1 MARQADVAAG
11 MEAST
16 GGGQFFSTRGGILSF
31 NEMPIPGNRMA
42 VVIADAVLENVFYE
56 GKFDAATPKPPTCF
70 AFGRDELSMAPHAAV
85 VAAGQAQAATCGECP
100 LNEWASAETG
110 RGKACRNTRRLA
122 LVSAGELDD
131 RGAFTPYEDRH
142 FETSPLAFLKLPV
155 TSVRGYSTYVKQIA
169 GALRRPTYG
178 VFTEVRVVQDAKT
191 QFRILFSPL
200 SSVPASLMSA
210 VSARHAE
217 AEKSIEFPYTLEFD
231 EPAVPPPPPKTA
243 ARGAVGRAAAP
254 RAAAGKKF

>member
-31 NEMPIPGNRMA
+31 NDMPIPGNRMA
-42 VVIADAVLENVFYE
+42 VVIADAALENVFYE

-70 AFGRDELSMAPHAAV
+70 AFGRDEAAMAPHETV

-169 GALRRPTYG
+169 GALRRPAYG
-178 VFTEVRVVQDAKT
+178 VFTEVKVVQDAKT

-200 SSVPASLMSA
+200 GSVPASLMSA
-210 VSARHAE
+210 VSARHSE
-217 AEKSIEFPYTLEFD
+217 AEKSIEFPYKLDFE
-231 EPAVPPPPPKTA
+231 EPAAPPPPKTA
-243 ARGAVGRAAAP
+243 ARGTVGRATAP
-254 RAAAGKKF
+254 RAAGKKF